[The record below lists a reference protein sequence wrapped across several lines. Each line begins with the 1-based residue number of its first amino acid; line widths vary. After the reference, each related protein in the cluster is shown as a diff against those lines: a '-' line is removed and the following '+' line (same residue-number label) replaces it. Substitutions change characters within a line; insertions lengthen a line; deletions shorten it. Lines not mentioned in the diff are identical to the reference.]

1 MVKTD
6 GQRSALQL
14 SRSSWKIGGGC
25 GSMTLKLIEFLRDEI
40 KMLIASKNE
49 SLRWFVRQ
57 VGVDYSVVYR
67 ITTGEQKGV
76 TFYQAYK
83 LLKYIKSD
91 SFLSILGEY
100 FPDEAREFFPNGK
113 APDET
118 QQANNEKILS
128 LIFQDQLLYEVVLAV
143 ACGNHDLK
151 SVESEFGSRGLGAV
165 DVLQDIGAIKV
176 NTDAQIDMLVDGFI
190 PTDELLIKQQGL
202 RNLGLIDLK
211 TPGTTLFSYSAGL
224 NPRGISAAYQC
235 AQAHWHQMTDIFD
248 DEEFKGN
255 VPVVVT
261 SLVGPLVGKERK

>member
-1 MVKTD
+1 MT
-6 GQRSALQL
+6 QR
-14 SRSSWKIGGGC
+14 
-25 GSMTLKLIEFLRDEI
+25 LIEFLRDEI

-83 LLKYIKSD
+83 LLKYIKPD

-100 FPDEAREFFPNGK
+100 FPDEASEFFPGGK
-113 APDET
+113 TLDET

-128 LIFQDQLLYEVVLAV
+128 VVFQDQLLYEVLLAV
-143 ACGNHDLK
+143 NCGNHDLK
-151 SVESEFGSRGLGAV
+151 AIESEFGSRGLGAI
-165 DVLQDIGAIKV
+165 DVLQDIGAVKV
-176 NTDAQIDMLVDGFI
+176 NTEAHIDALVDGFI
-190 PTDELLIKQQGL
+190 PTDEVLIKQQAL
-202 RNLGLIDLK
+202 RNLDLIDLK
-211 TPGTTLFSYSAGL
+211 TPGTTVFSNSAGL
-224 NPRGISAAYQC
+224 NSKGITAAYQC

-248 DEEFKGN
+248 DEQYKGN

-261 SLVGPLVGKERK
+261 GLVGPLVGKERK